1 MGFQWIVDPLYK
13 LILNNGDPDYGP
25 VSIAFAVAC
34 GLTFLSVIYT
44 LWLGWRQINEVK
56 DQTNLNETENH
67 TSYESTKNS
76 AEL

>member
-25 VSIAFAVAC
+25 VSIAFAVTC
-34 GLTFLSVIYT
+34 GVTFLSVIYT
-44 LWLGWRQINEVK
+44 FWLGWRQINEVK

-67 TSYESTKNS
+67 NSYESRKNS